1 MVIDFHTHM
10 FPDKIADKTITFL
23 AEVCQMPPQT
33 DGTYTGLS
41 ESAKKGGVDLS
52 IALPAMTKPSQFD
65 SVNTFA
71 AAHQEG
77 NVISFGGIHPATE
90 HYREELRH
98 IKELGLKGIKLHPDY
113 QNMYFNNIRY
123 KRLVDYA
130 TELGLIIVVHAG
142 FDPKCPDDVHCTP
155 EMAAEVI
162 DEVHPANLVL
172 AHLGGNE
179 MWDDVEKYL
188 VGKDVYLDTAVV
200 LDVIKEDQ
208 FLRIARNHGADKI
221 LFGTDVPWRDQG
233 AFVHLL
239 NDSKLTQEEK
249 NKIFY
254 KNACKLLDFQ
264 GNMC

>member
-1 MVIDFHTHM
+1 MIIDFHTHM
-10 FPDKIADKTITFL
+10 FPDKIAGRTLDYLSGIFG
-23 AEVCQMPPQT
+23 ASPFA
-33 DGTYTGLS
+33 DGTYTGLYNS
-41 ESAKKGGVDLS
+41 MGKGAVDIS
-52 IALPAMTKPSQFD
+52 IALPAVTKVSQVA
-65 SVNTFA
+65 SINRFA
-71 AAHQEG
+71 SAYTEG
-77 NVISFGGIHPATE
+77 PVISFGGIHPE
-90 HYREELRH
+90 CENYKEILKE
-98 IKELGLKGIKLHPDY
+98 IKNLGLKGIKMHPDY
-113 QNMYFNNIRY
+113 QDMYFNDIRY

-142 FDPKCPDDVHCTP
+142 LDPKCPDDVHCTP

-208 FLRIARNHGADKI
+208 FLRIVRNHGADKI

>member
-1 MVIDFHTHM
+1 MSS
-10 FPDKIADKTITFL
+10 
-23 AEVCQMPPQT
+23 
-33 DGTYTGLS
+33 LS
-41 ESAKKGGVDLS
+41 EAS
-52 IALPAMTKPSQFD
+52 IRRQ
-65 SVNTFA
+65 N
-71 AAHQEG
+71 
-77 NVISFGGIHPATE
+77 ITE
-90 HYREELRH
+90 KNYRH

-113 QNMYFNNIRY
+113 QDMYFNDIRY

-142 FDPKCPDDVHCTP
+142 LDPKCPDDVHCTP

-208 FLRIARNHGADKI
+208 FLRIVRNHGADKI
-221 LFGTDVPWRDQG
+221 PFRNRCSVAGSGGICTSV
-233 AFVHLL
+233 
-239 NDSKLTQEEK
+239 K
-249 NKIFY
+249 
-254 KNACKLLDFQ
+254 
-264 GNMC
+264 

>member
-23 AEVCQMPPQT
+23 AEVCQIPPQT

-98 IKELGLKGIKLHPDY
+98 IKELGL
-113 QNMYFNNIRY
+113 
-123 KRLVDYA
+123 
-130 TELGLIIVVHAG
+130 IIVVHAG
-142 FDPKCPDDVHCTP
+142 LDPKCPDDVHCTP

-208 FLRIARNHGADKI
+208 FLRIVRNHGADKI